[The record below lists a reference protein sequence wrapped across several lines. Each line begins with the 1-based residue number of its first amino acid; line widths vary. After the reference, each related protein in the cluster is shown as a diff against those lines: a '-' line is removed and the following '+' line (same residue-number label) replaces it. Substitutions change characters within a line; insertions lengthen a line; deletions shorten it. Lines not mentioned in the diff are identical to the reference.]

1 MKRKILTVLLLMIL
15 LPINVY
21 ALDIDNKNELTI
33 ESGKNETINLTTNVD
48 YEVKEIKFTLVYTT
62 YDIPAYFN
70 VASGLTD
77 SNPNGIVHKI
87 SFNEPVSGEIDL
99 GTISVKVVNYPTV
112 NNGTITL
119 HSASATTTDGE
130 VITLKSQTIN
140 VNIGTKQEKE
150 EEVKKVEIKN
160 MLDKIES
167 DIVNIDIKED
177 VYEYNVKIKDS
188 IKELDLKPIV
198 KDNNY
203 KVEISNQKIDEL
215 KDNKITI
222 KVSNEDV
229 SEEYIINIKQ
239 IKSEEVKIDKEE
251 SNTEYKYKSKW
262 VVMIIILSVV
272 LFIGIVLMKKK

>member
-15 LPINVY
+15 LPVNVY
-21 ALDIDNKNELTI
+21 ALYIDNKNELTI

-140 VNIGTKQEKE
+140 VNIGTKQEKV
-150 EEVKKVEIKN
+150 EEVKKVETKN

-167 DIVNIDIKED
+167 DIVKINIKED
-177 VYEYNVKIKDS
+177 VYEYTVKIKDS
-188 IKELDLKPIV
+188 IKELDLKPIA
-198 KDNNY
+198 KDSNY
-203 KVEISNQKIDEL
+203 KVEISNQKIDEI

-251 SNTEYKYKSKW
+251 SNTEYKYKGKW

>member
-33 ESGKNETINLTTNVD
+33 ESGKNEIINLTTNVD

-119 HSASATTTDGE
+119 HSASATTSDGE

-140 VNIGTKQEKE
+140 VNIGTKQEKV
-150 EEVKKVEIKN
+150 EEVKKVEVKN

-167 DIVNIDIKED
+167 DIVKINIKED
-177 VYEYNVKIKDS
+177 VYEYTVKIKDS
-188 IKELDLKPIV
+188 IKELDLKPIA
-198 KDNNY
+198 KDSNY
-203 KVEISNQKIDEL
+203 KVEISNQKIDEI

>member
-15 LPINVY
+15 LPVNVY

-140 VNIGTKQEKE
+140 VNIGTKQEKV
-150 EEVKKVEIKN
+150 EEVKKVETKN

-167 DIVNIDIKED
+167 DIVKINIKED
-177 VYEYNVKIKDS
+177 VYEYTVKIKDS
-188 IKELDLKPIV
+188 IKELDLKPIA
-198 KDNNY
+198 KDSNY
-203 KVEISNQKIDEL
+203 KVEISNQKIDEI

-251 SNTEYKYKSKW
+251 SNTEYKYKGKW

-272 LFIGIVLMKKK
+272 LFIGIVLMKK

>member
-33 ESGKNETINLTTNVD
+33 ESGKSETINLTTNVD

-119 HSASATTTDGE
+119 HSASATTPDGE

-140 VNIGTKQEKE
+140 VNIGTKQEKV
-150 EEVKKVEIKN
+150 EEVKKVESKN

-177 VYEYNVKIKDS
+177 VYEYTVKIKDS
-188 IKELDLKPIV
+188 IKELDLKPIA
-198 KDNNY
+198 KDSNY
-203 KVEISNQKIDEL
+203 KVEISNQKIDEIE
-215 KDNKITI
+215 DNKITI

-229 SEEYIINIKQ
+229 SEEYILNIKQ
-239 IKSEEVKIDKEE
+239 VKSEEVKIDKEE

-262 VVMIIILSVV
+262 VVMIIILSIV

>member
-140 VNIGTKQEKE
+140 VNIGTKQEKV
-150 EEVKKVEIKN
+150 EEVKKVEVKN

-167 DIVNIDIKED
+167 DIVKINIKDD
-177 VYEYNVKIKDS
+177 VYEYTVKIKDS
-188 IKELDLKPIV
+188 IKELDLKPIP
-198 KDNNY
+198 KDSNY
-203 KVEISNQKIDEL
+203 KVEISNQKIDEI

>member
-15 LPINVY
+15 LPVNVY

-140 VNIGTKQEKE
+140 VNIGTKQEKV
-150 EEVKKVEIKN
+150 EEVKKVETKN

-167 DIVNIDIKED
+167 DIVKINIKED
-177 VYEYNVKIKDS
+177 VYEYTVKIKDS
-188 IKELDLKPIV
+188 IKELDLKPIA
-198 KDNNY
+198 KDSNY
-203 KVEISNQKIDEL
+203 KVEISNQKIDEI

-251 SNTEYKYKSKW
+251 SNTEYKYKGKW